1 MNRDLSVAS
10 AKKSF
15 NPQIGLLS
23 SYMLYWYLADGRT
36 ALLFQMERTMEVA
49 LRRMQAPSDGY
60 ILDTFDRTW
69 HCITG
74 RWDDGTETLSAGG
87 NLETSWIL
95 MRLYNLT
102 GNEAYRTNALE
113 LGEKMIRVA
122 WDGVHGGWFESFAR
136 DQTERHG
143 PNKAWFIQAYGNFM
157 ALSLYNQRKEA
168 RYLDLFRETSLFW
181 NQYFLD
187 KECGGAYCSVDLA
200 GNLVNGTKG
209 GSSKGSYHSMEH
221 CLLNVL
227 YLDLYVHRKP
237 VALYFNITSECPLKH
252 FMCPVEDMSVRIDEV
267 TVDGEVWTDYDAR
280 QRAVSLPAG
289 KDMKVRVVLSNAH

>member
-1 MNRDLSVAS
+1 
-10 AKKSF
+10 
-15 NPQIGLLS
+15 
-23 SYMLYWYLADGRT
+23 
-36 ALLFQMERTMEVA
+36 
-49 LRRMQAPSDGY
+49 
-60 ILDTFDRTW
+60 
-69 HCITG
+69 
-74 RWDDGTETLSAGG
+74 
-87 NLETSWIL
+87 
-95 MRLYNLT
+95 
-102 GNEAYRTNALE
+102 
-113 LGEKMIRVA
+113 
-122 WDGVHGGWFESFAR
+122 
-136 DQTERHG
+136 
-143 PNKAWFIQAYGNFM
+143 M